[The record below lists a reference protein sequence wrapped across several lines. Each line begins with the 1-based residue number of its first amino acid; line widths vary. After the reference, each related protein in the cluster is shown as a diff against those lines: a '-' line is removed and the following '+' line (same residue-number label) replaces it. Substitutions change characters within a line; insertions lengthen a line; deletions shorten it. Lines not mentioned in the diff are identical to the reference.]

1 MSNHFKLEQLFNQCD
16 TLGTGFI
23 DQKEFRD
30 LCRGFEIDN
39 NDADIIFF
47 DLDHDGDG
55 KISFDDFAFGFRD
68 FVTPGSRRGSIQLGL
83 ESPGPSKKIQALED
97 VQENGYAVGLGEEA
111 KQKQMLMERKHSDA
125 QAAWRNFAD
134 HLGKED
140 VKKFLSVSTDKIFTL
155 YEQLQSNDTPPHLMM
170 QFEEVI
176 AALMADVKNMESETK
191 KMEEKMSKERESHT
205 AHLKTIEAELDAQ
218 VARVENA
225 AREKARRDYESE
237 KKELQEKME
246 VEMTQLEA
254 QLKIFQ
260 KIDSY
265 LTTETIE
272 ANSKEAQ
279 KKLETACSENRTLK
293 NNLSD
298 TKTNIAV
305 LRAEMNKIRSQYDAK
320 CYELHEERETKA
332 EFLYEFDNLS
342 RQLDLLRDANQQLQ
356 DTNDG
361 LRSVVDVSYINSL
374 NSPRP
379 SSRNDLSGFF
389 NSDLFK
395 NPSDPDFTDRISQP
409 VKRRKRRVH
418 HPGLAGSRSPSD
430 RGSVYDSDSMRSKC
444 STESGRPRLSDV
456 QFGIR
461 RLMDD
466 LDDSGHSTLPND
478 DLEYETREALLELES
493 ATGEED
499 LSPGETPRGSMRRE
513 RRFEQDR
520 DVSEVSAAEEMR
532 DAQESESVAD
542 QSMTERQVT
551 RKQSDPRPAAP
562 GALGNPSTAVTLRDL
577 EPTGPPDRTYKV
589 VFAGDAAVGKTSF
602 INRLTKGVFL
612 SNLSSTLGVDFQVKT
627 IRVDERNI
635 AIQLW
640 DTAGQER
647 FRSVTR
653 SYFRR
658 ADGVMLLYDVT
669 SDRSFMSV
677 RQWIDAVD
685 VRFKLNPLCLS
696 AYVINGRQYTWL
708 LALFVLQDVSEKRIP
723 IMLCANKIDLRPEVS
738 ASGRRC
744 VTTAEGERMGRDHS
758 AIFIETSAKDG
769 NNVIDALV
777 QLSRDMCASE
787 DVEVQ
792 TSALKIRDD
801 GGKKKSCCR

>member
-1 MSNHFKLEQLFNQCD
+1 MEQLFNQCD
-16 TLGTGFI
+16 TRGTGFI

-30 LCRGFEIDN
+30 LCRGFDIDN
-39 NDADIIFF
+39 NDADIIFY

-55 KISFDDFAFGFRD
+55 KISFEDFAFGFRD
-68 FVTPGSRRGSIQLGL
+68 FVTPGARRGSIQLGL
-83 ESPGPSKKIQALED
+83 ESPGSNKKMQA
-97 VQENGYAVGLGEEA
+97 VENGQQISYIEA
-111 KQKQMLMERKHSDA
+111 LDPEGRQKQMLMERKHSDA

-134 HLGKED
+134 HLGQD
-140 VKKFLSVSTDKIFTL
+140 DIKKFLGVSSDKIFTL
-155 YEQLQSNDTPPHLMM
+155 YEELQASDTPQHLVS
-170 QFEEVI
+170 QFEDVI
-176 AALMADVKNMESETK
+176 SALMADVKNMETETK
-191 KMEEKMSKERESHT
+191 KMEEKMSRERESHT

-218 VARVENA
+218 VARVESA
-225 AREKARRDYESE
+225 AREKARRDHENE
-237 KKELQEKME
+237 KREIQEKME
-246 VEMTQLEA
+246 VEMAQLQS

-265 LTTETIE
+265 LTTE
-272 ANSKEAQ
+272 SKEANTKEAQQ
-279 KKLETACSENRTLK
+279 KLNRAISENRALK

-298 TKTNIAV
+298 TQTNIAL
-305 LRAEMNKIRSQYDAK
+305 LRAELNQMRNQYDAK
-320 CYELHEERETKA
+320 CYELNEERETKV
-332 EFLYEFDNLS
+332 EVLYEFDNLN
-342 RQLDLLRDANQQLQ
+342 RQLDLLRDANHKLQ

-361 LRSVVDVSYINSL
+361 LRSVVDVTSL
-374 NSPRP
+374 NSPRVC
-379 SSRNDLSGFF
+379 SRNDLTNLFS
-389 NSDLFK
+389 SDLLR
-395 NPSDPDFTDRISQP
+395 NPSDSDFSDKIHSQP
-409 VKRRKRRVH
+409 LKRRKRRVYQ
-418 HPGLAGSRSPSD
+418 GGGSALGGAGSRSPSD
-430 RGSVYDSDSMRSKC
+430 RGSLYDSDSLRSKC
-444 STESGRPRLSDV
+444 STESRPRISDI

-466 LDDSGHSTLPND
+466 LDDSGHSTVPND
-478 DLEYETREALLELES
+478 DLEYETREALMQLES
-493 ATGEED
+493 ATREED
-499 LSPGETPRGSMRRE
+499 ISPGETPRGSLRRK
-513 RRFEQDR
+513 RQFEQDR
-520 DVSEVSAAEEMR
+520 DVSEVSDAE
-532 DAQESESVAD
+532 DATLVQSSIGKGQNGVGVTQNGRVSVED
-542 QSMTERQVT
+542 QSLTDHSVM
-551 RKQSDPRPAAP
+551 RKQSDPRPVA
-562 GALGNPSTAVTLRDL
+562 GTGSAVVSVSLRDL

-685 VRFKLNPLCLS
+685 
-696 AYVINGRQYTWL
+696 
-708 LALFVLQDVSEKRIP
+708 DVSEKRIP
-723 IMLCANKIDLRPEVS
+723 IMLCANKTDLRAEVN
-738 ASGRRC
+738 ANGRRC
-744 VTTAEGERMGRDHS
+744 VTSAEGERMARDHS

-769 NNVIDALV
+769 QNVLDALV
-777 QLSRDMCASE
+777 QLSRDMCATE

-792 TSALKIRDD
+792 TSALKIRDE
-801 GGKKKSCCR
+801 GKKKSCCR